1 MLNIPRLFL
10 APVEFVPVLSTRFAG
25 RLAGCLL
32 LTVFNVA
39 VIVTCAPS
47 LFEVS
52 AHHPLWLVGVIALF
66 ASLLG
71 SLLRVWFLLI
81 FRGRSL

>member
-1 MLNIPRLFL
+1 MLNIPRFVL
-10 APVEFVPVLSTRFAG
+10 APVEFIPVLSTRFAG
-25 RLAGCLL
+25 RLSVCLF

-52 AHHPLWLVGVIALF
+52 GHHPLWLVGVIALF

-81 FRGRSL
+81 FRGRFL

>member
-1 MLNIPRLFL
+1 MLNTPRFVL
-10 APVEFVPVLSTRFAG
+10 APVEFVPVLSIRFAG
-25 RLAGCLL
+25 RLLTCLL

-39 VIVTCAPS
+39 VIVTCSPS

-52 AHHPLWLVGVIALF
+52 AHHPLWLVGVIALV

>member
-1 MLNIPRLFL
+1 MLNIPRFVL
-10 APVEFVPVLSTRFAG
+10 APVEFVPVLSKRFAG
-25 RLAGCLL
+25 RLSRCLL
-32 LTVFNVA
+32 LTVFNFA

-81 FRGRSL
+81 FRGCFL

>member
-1 MLNIPRLFL
+1 MLNIPRFVL

-25 RLAGCLL
+25 RLSGCLL

-39 VIVTCAPS
+39 TIVTCAPS

-52 AHHPLWLVGVIALF
+52 AHHPLWLVGVTALF
-66 ASLLG
+66 ATLLG

-81 FRGRSL
+81 FRGRFL

>member
-1 MLNIPRLFL
+1 MLNIPRFVL
-10 APVEFVPVLSTRFAG
+10 APVEFVPVLSTRFAV
-25 RLAGCLL
+25 RLSGCLL

-52 AHHPLWLVGVIALF
+52 AHHPLWFAGVLALV

-81 FRGRSL
+81 FRGRFL

>member
-1 MLNIPRLFL
+1 MLNLPRFVL
-10 APVEFVPVLSTRFAG
+10 APVEYVPVLSTRFVG
-25 RLAGCLL
+25 RLSGCLL
-32 LTVFNVA
+32 LTVINFA
-39 VIVTCAPS
+39 VIVTCAPC

-52 AHHPLWLVGVIALF
+52 AHHPVWSTGVVALF

-81 FRGRSL
+81 FRH